1 MHTPSFGSAAPASR
15 LVLLLGAP
23 RSGTTWLG
31 KIFDSHPDVLY
42 RHEPDTLDRGG
53 ALPKIVGAGTASGD
67 AADEIPAWQP
77 MARAY
82 LLRLAA
88 LGRLKTAGQLPLF
101 AKSYRGPAASRL
113 LAGGIGLLRLLAL
126 APRGAA
132 LAGRIAVPDL
142 ATSPPACVVLKSVS
156 GCGCAGLYAAAVPEA
171 RIVFLLRAPFGQ
183 IASMLEGT
191 SLGKID
197 GPGAVRG
204 LWRWPVAARHGLT
217 EPVLRRLTLVEQL
230 AWMWV
235 VQNETALADLAG
247 PVAAGQARVLTY
259 RDLRAA
265 PETEARALFAFAG
278 LGWTAQTAAFL
289 TDSTRFAGRPGYFA
303 VRRNTAAPER
313 KWREVLNADDR
324 ARIAAIVR
332 HSTLTRFLDPEAA
345 EAVPATVP

>member
-1 MHTPSFGSAAPASR
+1 MIASPHASPDPAAR

-53 ALPKIVGAGTASGD
+53 ALPKIVAAG
-67 AADEIPAWQP
+67 EIPAWQA

-101 AKSYRGPAASRL
+101 AKSWRGPAAARL
-113 LAGGIGLLRLLAL
+113 LAGEIGLLRLLAL

-142 ATSPPACVVLKSVS
+142 AGRPPARVVLKSVS

-197 GPGAVRG
+197 GAGAVRG
-204 LWRWPVAARHGLT
+204 LWDWPEAARHGLT
-217 EPVLRRLTLVEQL
+217 EPVLTRLPLVEQL

-235 VQNETALADLAG
+235 VQNGTALADLAG
-247 PVAAGQARVLTY
+247 PAAAGQARVLAY

-265 PETEARALFAFAG
+265 PEREARALFAFAG

-289 TDSTRFAGRPGYFA
+289 ADSTRFAGRPGYFA
-303 VRRNTAAPER
+303 VRRDTAAPER
-313 KWREVLNADDR
+313 KWREVLSAADR

-332 HSTLTRFLDPEAA
+332 HSTLARFLDPEAA
-345 EAVPATVP
+345 EAAPATVP

>member
-1 MHTPSFGSAAPASR
+1 MPVPPALPSDRAAR

-53 ALPKIVGAGTASGD
+53 ALPKIV
-67 AADEIPAWQP
+67 AAEAVPAWQA

-101 AKSYRGPAASRL
+101 AKSYRGPAAARL

-142 ATSPPACVVLKSVS
+142 AARPPARIVLKSVS

-191 SLGKID
+191 ALGKID
-197 GPGAVRG
+197 GNGAVWG
-204 LWRWPVAARHGLT
+204 LWDWPEAARHGLSEALLT
-217 EPVLRRLTLVEQL
+217 RLNLVEQL
-230 AWMWV
+230 AWLWV
-235 VQNETALADLAG
+235 VQNEKALADLAG
-247 PVAAGQARVLTY
+247 PVAAGQARVLAY

-278 LGWTAQTAAFL
+278 LDWSGQTASFL
-289 TDSTRFAGRPGYFA
+289 ADSTRFAGRPGYFA

-313 KWREVLNADDR
+313 KWREVLSTADR
-324 ARIAAIVR
+324 ARITAIVR
-332 HSTLTRFLDPEAA
+332 HSTLARFLDPEAA
-345 EAVPATVP
+345 EAVPAPLP